1 MNPAPV
7 RAYVGVW
14 IALLA
19 LLALTAGSA
28 FVNLGAWNSVANLVI
43 AAAKALLVAAFF
55 MHLRRHASALVRV
68 FAAAALFTLALLFAL
83 SGADY
88 ATRHIAPVPWSEPA
102 SATHSSSR

>member
-7 RAYVGVW
+7 RTYVAVW
-14 IALLA
+14 IALMA
-19 LLALTAGSA
+19 LLALTAASA
-28 FVNLGAWNSVANLVI
+28 FVHLGAFNSVVNLAV

-68 FAAAALFTLALLFAL
+68 FAGAALFMLALLFAL

-88 ATRHIAPVPWSEPA
+88 ATRHIAPAQWSAPA
-102 SATHSSSR
+102 ASP